1 MNRNLYSPPAGY
13 SARLRRWLGPGTSKL
28 AALGWLAMA
37 TLAAAPAR
45 SQSLP
50 TRQPAETLGRGVVA
64 VDQGNGQVFVSWRL
78 LTSDAAGTG
87 FDLYRQSAGGAAVKL
102 NTTPIATS
110 TNWVDATAGTATGT
124 TYFVRAVRGGVAAA
138 ASAPAPVWPQQFMRL
153 PLQQPAGGTT
163 PTGEA
168 YTYSPGDCSVGDL
181 DGDGQQEIIVKW
193 DPSNQKDN
201 SQSGYTGNV
210 YLDAYQLNGT
220 RLWRIDLGKNI
231 RAGAHYTQFMV
242 FDLDGDG
249 KAELACKTSDGTTDG
264 TGQVLGNATADYR
277 NTAGYILSGPE
288 YLTVF
293 NGQTGA
299 AYPSAKYL
307 PQRHPTVGDN
317 PTPAQM
323 NAIWGDNYGNRID
336 RFLACIAYLD
346 GVHPSLVMTRGYY
359 TRTVLVAWDF
369 KDGQLSQ
376 RWTFDSNDGNAD
388 NLAYRGQGN
397 HNLSVADVDGDG
409 KDEIIYGSC
418 AIDDN
423 GKGLYATGRGHGD
436 AMHLS
441 DFDPTRPG
449 LEIFSVHETQS
460 QYGSAPNDFRDAA
473 TGTLIWGAPG
483 PNQGDVGRGI
493 AMDIDPRTLGAE
505 AWSSRGGLYA
515 ANGTQISTAKP
526 GPMNFGVW
534 WDGDLL
540 RENLDGTTIS
550 KWNWLTST
558 SSNLLS
564 AGALGAGSNNG
575 TKATPNLSVDLFGDW
590 REEVIWRNTNNQELL
605 IFTTTIPTTYR
616 LPTLLQDPQYRLS
629 IAWQNVGYNQPAH
642 TGFYLGDGMKLP
654 RTLTWTGASSTDW
667 NTAANWSP
675 AAVPTADDDVII
687 PGGTAQQPTVS
698 AAQAVRNLTLGT
710 SAVLTATST
719 STLTVSGDFVTEGGT
734 LTAAGDATV
743 VLAGATDQVIGGGL
757 LAFQNLTVGTA
768 TASLTGP
775 VQVAKTLVLNGNLT
789 TNDNLTLG
797 SNAAGTALV
806 VNNGAAVATGNVTVQ
821 RYLDPSVNPG
831 LGYRHYASPV
841 GTSTVGDLTTTG
853 FSPEIS
859 QAAAYN
865 NSPTPGST
873 TPFPTVFGYDQAL
886 VNRTTTYVGFD
897 KGFFAPS
904 ALTTPLVPGRGYAV
918 NIGSGELVDFVG
930 SLNNGPVSVAVAR
943 NAAGTLDAADA
954 GWQFLGN
961 PYPAPLNYSLVDAAD
976 RNGFEAAIYVYSST
990 SQYQGQYRAYVNGV
1004 GNPVL
1009 PVAQGFF
1016 ARVATPGTSATFT
1029 FRNSQRLTSP
1039 DATAFQRSAA
1049 DSRPQ
1054 VQLDLGAATGPAD
1067 TFYAYAE
1074 TGASSAFDATYD
1086 ATKLLNPRGLNL
1098 ASLAGGTKLAI
1109 DGRAAFTAT
1118 TAIALAVGVPAAGS
1132 YSLSARA
1139 FHNLPTGLVPYLHDS
1154 QTGQTVLLTV
1164 GTRYAFSVTP
1174 AEAATTIAG
1183 RFTLQF
1189 SPLVTLATTP
1199 SLSITEVTVHPNP
1212 AHARFTVQVPPVA
1225 AAPSVQAELLNTLGQ
1240 AVRRQSAALPVT
1252 GATLTV
1258 ETTGLAPGVYVL
1270 RLQAGTNIVTKRV
1283 VVQ

>member
-1 MNRNLYSPPAGY
+1 
-13 SARLRRWLGPGTSKL
+13 
-28 AALGWLAMA
+28 
-37 TLAAAPAR
+37 
-45 SQSLP
+45 
-50 TRQPAETLGRGVVA
+50 VA

-87 FDLYRQSAGGAAVKL
+87 FDLYRQPAGGAAVKL
-102 NTTPIATS
+102 NTTPITTS

-153 PLQQPAGGTT
+153 PLQQPASGTT
-163 PTGEA
+163 PTGEV

-210 YLDAYQLNGT
+210 YLDAYQLDGT

-249 KAELACKTSDGTTDG
+249 KAELACKTSDGTIDG

-299 AYPSAKYL
+299 AYPSVTYL

-317 PTPAQM
+317 PTPAQI

-336 RFLACIAYLD
+336 RFLAAVAYLD
-346 GVHPSLVMTRGYY
+346 GVHPSLVMARGYY

-369 KDGQLSQ
+369 KNGQLSQ
-376 RWTFDSNDGNAD
+376 RWTFDSNDGNPD
-388 NLAYRGQGN
+388 NLAFRGQGN
-397 HNLSVADVDGDG
+397 HNLSVGDVDGDG
-409 KDEIIYGSC
+409 KDEIVYGSC

-423 GKGLYATGRGHGD
+423 GKGMYATGRGHGD

-441 DFDPTRPG
+441 DFDPARPG
-449 LEIFSVHETQS
+449 LEVFSVHETQS

-483 PNQGDVGRGI
+483 PNQGDVGRGV
-493 AMDIDPRTLGAE
+493 AMDVDPRTLGAE
-505 AWSSRGGLYA
+505 AWSTRGGLYA
-515 ANGTQISTAKP
+515 ANGTQISVARP
-526 GPMNFGVW
+526 SQINFGVW

-540 RENLDGTTIS
+540 RETLDGTTIN

-558 SSNLLS
+558 SSPLLS
-564 AGALGAGSNNG
+564 AGPLGAGSNNG

-629 IAWQNVGYNQPAH
+629 IAWQNVAYNQPPH

-667 NTAANWSP
+667 ATAANWSP
-675 AAVPTADDDVII
+675 AEVPTADDDVLI

-710 SAVLTATST
+710 GAVLTATST
-719 STLTVSGDFVTEGGT
+719 STLIVSGDFVTEGGT
-734 LTAAGDATV
+734 LAAAGDATV
-743 VLAGATDQVIGGGL
+743 ALAGPTDQVIGGGP

-768 TASLTGP
+768 TASFTGR
-775 VQVAKTLVLNGNLT
+775 VQVAKTLVLNGDLT
-789 TNDNLTLG
+789 TNDNLMLR
-797 SNAAGTALV
+797 SSAAGTALV

-821 RYLDPSVNPG
+821 RYLDPSLNPG

-841 GTSTVGDLTTTG
+841 STSTVGDLATSG
-853 FSPEIS
+853 FIPEVS

-865 NSPTPGST
+865 TSPTPGNT
-873 TPFPTVFGYDQAL
+873 MPFPTVFGYDKAL
-886 VNRTTTYVGFD
+886 VNRTNTYAGFD

-904 ALTTPLVPGRGYAV
+904 TLTAPLLPGRGYAV
-918 NIGSGELVDFVG
+918 NIGSRELVDFVG
-930 SLNNGPVSVAVAR
+930 SLNNGPITVTTAR

-961 PYPAPLNYSLVDAAD
+961 PYPAPLDYSLVDAAD
-976 RNGFEAAIYVYSST
+976 RSGLEAAIYVYSST

-1004 GNPVL
+1004 GNSVL

-1016 ARVATPGTSATFT
+1016 ARVASPGTTATFT

-1039 DATAFQRSAA
+1039 DATAFQRLTA
-1049 DSRPQ
+1049 DLRPQ
-1054 VQLDLGAATGPAD
+1054 IQLDLGATTGPAD

-1074 TGASSAFDATYD
+1074 AGASPAFDTTYD
-1086 ATKLLNPRGLNL
+1086 ATKLPNPTGLNL
-1098 ASLAGGTKLAI
+1098 ASLTGGTSLAI
-1109 DGRAAFTAT
+1109 DGQAAFTPAMT
-1118 TAIALAVGVPAAGS
+1118 IALAVDVPVAGS
-1132 YSLSARA
+1132 YSLSATALR
-1139 FHNLPTGLVPYLHDS
+1139 NLPAGLAPYLHDS
-1154 QTGQTVLLTV
+1154 QTGQTVPLTV

-1174 AEAATTIAG
+1174 SEAVTTLMG

-1189 SPLVTLATTP
+1189 SPLAALATTP
-1199 SLSITEVTVHPNP
+1199 SLRITDVTVHPNP

-1225 AAPSVQAELLNTLGQ
+1225 AALSVQAELLNTLGQ
-1240 AVRRQSAALPVT
+1240 AVRYQSAALSPT
-1252 GATLTV
+1252 GATFTL
-1258 ETTGLAPGVYVL
+1258 ETAGLAAGVYVL
-1270 RLQAGTNIVTKRV
+1270 RLQAGSNIVTKRV
-1283 VVQ
+1283 SVQ

>member
-1 MNRNLYSPPAGY
+1 MKRKLYSLLAGGR
-13 SARLRRWLGPGTSKL
+13 ARLRRLGPGPGHL
-28 AALGWLAMA
+28 AALGWLATA
-37 TLAAAPAR
+37 ALAAGPAVAQR
-45 SQSLP
+45 LP
-50 TRQPAETLGRGVVA
+50 ARQPAETLNRGVVA

-78 LTSDAAGTG
+78 LVTDAASTG
-87 FDLYRQSAGGAAVKL
+87 FDLYRQPVGGAAVKL

-110 TNWVDATAGTATGT
+110 TNWVDATAGAAAGT

-138 ASAPAPVWPQQFMRL
+138 PSESAPVWPQQFMRL

-181 DGDGQQEIIVKW
+181 DGDGRQEIIMKW

-210 YLDAYQLNGT
+210 YLDAYRLDGT

-242 FDLDGDG
+242 YDLDGDG
-249 KAELACKTSDGTTDG
+249 KAELACKTSDGTIDG
-264 TGQVLGNATADYR
+264 AGKVLGNAAADYR
-277 NTAGYILSGPE
+277 NSGGYILSGPE

-299 AYPSAKYL
+299 AYPSATYL
-307 PQRHPTVGDN
+307 PQRHPTEGDN
-317 PTPAQM
+317 PTPAQI
-323 NAIWGDNYGNRID
+323 NAVWGDNYGNRID

-346 GVHPSLVMTRGYY
+346 GVHPSLVMCRGYY

-369 KDGQLSQ
+369 QNGQLSQ
-376 RWTFDSNDGNAD
+376 RWTFDSNDGNAS

-397 HNLSVADVDGDG
+397 HNLSVGDVDGDG

-423 GKGLYATGRGHGD
+423 GQGLYATGRGHGD

-441 DFDPTRPG
+441 DFDPARPG

-483 PNQGDVGRGI
+483 PNQGDVGRGV

-505 AWSSRGGLYA
+505 SWSTRGGLYA
-515 ANGTQISTAKP
+515 ANGTQISTARP
-526 GPMNFGVW
+526 SPINFGVW

-540 RENLDGTTIS
+540 RENLDNVTIS

-558 SSNLLS
+558 SSTLLN
-564 AGALGAGSNNG
+564 AGALGASSNNG
-575 TKATPNLSVDLFGDW
+575 TKATPNLSVDLLGDW

-605 IFTTTIPTTYR
+605 IFTTTIPTSYR

-629 IAWQNVGYNQPAH
+629 IAWQNVAYNQPPH
-642 TGFYLGDGMKLP
+642 TSFYLGDGMKLP
-654 RTLTWTGASSTDW
+654 RTLTWTGTTSTDW

-675 AAVPTADDDVII
+675 AAVPTALDDVLI
-687 PGGTAQQPTVS
+687 PATAAQQPTVRT
-698 AAQAVRNLTLGT
+698 AQAVHDLTLGPN
-710 SAVLTATST
+710 AVLTATTT
-719 STLTVSGDFVTEGGT
+719 STLTVGGDFVTTGGT
-734 LTAAGDATV
+734 LAATGDAAV
-743 VLAGATDQVIGGGL
+743 VLAGPTDQVVGGGP
-757 LAFQNLTVGTA
+757 LAFQHLTVGTA

-775 VQVAKTLVLNGNLT
+775 VQVAKTLILNGDLT
-789 TNDNLTLG
+789 TNDNLTLL

-806 VNNGAAVATGNVTVQ
+806 VNNAGAVASGNVTVQ
-821 RYLDPSVNPG
+821 RYLDPSANPS

-841 GTSTVGDLTTTG
+841 STSTVGDLATSS
-853 FSPEIS
+853 FRPEIS

-865 NSPTPGST
+865 NSSTPGTT

-886 VNRTTTYVGFD
+886 VNRTNAYAGFE

-904 ALTTPLVPGRGYAV
+904 SLSTPLVPGRGYVV
-918 NIGSGELVDFVG
+918 NLGGGELVDFVG
-930 SLNNGPVSVAVAR
+930 TLNDGPISVAMAR
-943 NAAGTLDAADA
+943 NAAGTLSAADA
-954 GWQFLGN
+954 GWQLLGN
-961 PYPAPLNYSLVDAAD
+961 PYPAPLDYSQVAPAD
-976 RNGFEAAIYVYSST
+976 RAGLEDAIYVYSST
-990 SQYQGQYRAYVNGV
+990 SQYQGQYRAYVNGM

-1016 ARVATPGTSATFT
+1016 ARVAAPGTTATFT
-1029 FRNSQRLTSP
+1029 FRNSQRLTAP
-1039 DATAFQRSAA
+1039 DVTALQRLTA
-1049 DSRPQ
+1049 DLRPQ

-1074 TGASSAFDATYD
+1074 TGATPAFDAAYD
-1086 ATKLLNPRGLNL
+1086 AAKLPNPTGLNL
-1098 ASLAGGTKLAI
+1098 ASLAAGTGLAI

-1118 TAIALAVGVPAAGS
+1118 TAIALSVGVPTAGS
-1132 YSLSARA
+1132 YTLSAAALR
-1139 FHNLPTGLVPYLHDS
+1139 NLPAGLVPYLHDS
-1154 QTGQTVLLTV
+1154 QTGQTIALTT

-1174 AEAATTIAG
+1174 AEAATTIVG
-1183 RFTLQF
+1183 RFMLQF
-1189 SPLVTLATTP
+1189 SPLAAPATP
-1199 SLSITEVTVHPNP
+1199 PGIAEVVVHPNP
-1212 AHARFTVQVPPVA
+1212 AHAHFTVQVPPVA
-1225 AAPSVQAELLNTLGQ
+1225 SASSVQAELLNTLGQ
-1240 AVRRQSAALPVT
+1240 AVRRQAAALPTT

-1270 RLQAGTNIVTKRV
+1270 RLQAGTNTLTKRV
-1283 VVQ
+1283 VLH